1 MARSYS
7 PEYKSTL
14 AQVSG
19 QETPLVLLEINHIDL
34 PSPIRVVN
42 DTLDI
47 TSNDNEYLAFPF
59 QCTLPDDF
67 ENQLPKATITIG
79 NVSKDIM
86 FWLEESGGGI
96 GATATFTQI
105 MRSRPNQIEWTI
117 TMTLFNIAA
126 TNQEISAELG
136 FDNLFAKPAIL
147 LKYRPTT
154 SPGLF

>member
-14 AQVSG
+14 AKVSMD
-19 QETPLVLLEINHIDL
+19 ESPLVLLEINHPQL
-34 PSPIRVVN
+34 TTPILIVN

-47 TSNDNEYLAFPF
+47 ASNGKEYLAFPF

-117 TMTLFNIAA
+117 TMTLFNISA
-126 TNQEISAELG
+126 TNQEIRAELG

-147 LKYRPTT
+147 LKYRPST
-154 SPGLF
+154 SAGLF